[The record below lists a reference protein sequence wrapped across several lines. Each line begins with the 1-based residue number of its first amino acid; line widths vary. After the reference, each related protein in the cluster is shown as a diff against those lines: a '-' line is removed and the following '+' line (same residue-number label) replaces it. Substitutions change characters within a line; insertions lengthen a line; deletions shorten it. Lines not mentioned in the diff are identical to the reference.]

1 MYKQNIAHF
10 FNNSIEIKLKMSDF
24 TINISTIV
32 NQEEVAKLLSQ
43 LQELNAEIAKINAL
57 GFGNLSNS
65 INGVAMLLQ
74 IFSRITFC
82 L

>member
-1 MYKQNIAHF
+1 MA
-10 FNNSIEIKLKMSDF
+10 DF

-65 INGVAMLLQ
+65 INGVANAVANFQ
-74 IFSRITFC
+74 
-82 L
+82 

>member
-1 MYKQNIAHF
+1 LYKQNIAHF
-10 FNNSIEIKLKMSDF
+10 FNNSRKIELKMSDF

-65 INGVAMLLQ
+65 INGVAN
-74 IFSRITFC
+74 TFANFQ
-82 L
+82 